1 MNSINKVLQEVI
13 PLTIVLCLPGY
24 IIATSGTWP
33 TKLIETFPNSWWDII
48 SPIIYAHLFV
58 IVSHVLMIGQN
69 ETNLMQV
76 FVSLSLPIEA
86 TVGIPRAI
94 YIGTILNSANPE
106 QNYLFHVQ
114 YRNIAQ
120 LLSVILFSI
129 GLHLFCT
136 TNYHFWSKGKGTLS
150 PMMPPK
156 QFVVEGPYK
165 FVRNPMIASI
175 LMIMIAETLF
185 FNSNGMAYFT
195 GSFFVCKTLY
205 FMFEEE
211 PKLVDRF
218 GEPYKEYCKH
228 VNRWTFRLTPYETSS
243 KSK

>member
-1 MNSINKVLQEVI
+1 MNSIKKIIQEVI

-33 TKLIETFPNSWWDII
+33 TKLIEAFPTSWWDII
-48 SPIIYAHLFV
+48 SPIIYTHLFV
-58 IVSHVLMIGQN
+58 IVGHFLMIGQN

-94 YIGTILNSANPE
+94 YIGTILNSANPK
-106 QNYLFHVQ
+106 QNYLFPAQ

-120 LLSVILFSI
+120 LPSVILFSI
-129 GLHLFCT
+129 GLYLFCT
-136 TNYHFWSKGKGTLS
+136 TNYHFMSKGKGTLS
-150 PMMPPK
+150 PMMPPTL
-156 QFVVEGPYK
+156 FVVEGPYK
-165 FVRNPMIASI
+165 FVRNPMLASV
-175 LMIMIAETLF
+175 LMIVAAEALF
-185 FNSNGMAYFT
+185 FNSKGMAYFT
-195 GSFFVCKTLY
+195 GVFFVCTTLY

-211 PKLVDRF
+211 PKLVERF

-228 VNRWTFRLTPYETSS
+228 VNRWMFRLTPYETSS
-243 KSK
+243 KAK